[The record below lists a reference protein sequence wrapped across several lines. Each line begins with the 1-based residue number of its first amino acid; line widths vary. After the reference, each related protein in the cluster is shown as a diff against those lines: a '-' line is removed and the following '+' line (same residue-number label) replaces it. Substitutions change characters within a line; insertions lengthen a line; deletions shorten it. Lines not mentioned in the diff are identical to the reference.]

1 MRKSF
6 YFFFNEPKTKIGWV
20 HGILTIVFSTI
31 LAYMSSMLFST
42 FDFQDYAIKIILAMI
57 ITPILMSFFGL
68 FLLFSSTLLN
78 MLKKFLLLFLILFIL
93 LFLGI

>member
-6 YFFFNEPKTKIGWV
+6 YFFFNEPKNKIGWV

-42 FDFQDYAIKIILAMI
+42 FDFQDYAIKIIPAMI